1 MKKIIII
8 LFINI
13 FFFSCIDSIID
24 EKFYE
29 SIHLQGSGWM
39 DFYQNSSDIKRSFND
54 NYSTQIW
61 FSGQENSSESAGCIL
76 NVYDDDDDISIYRNP
91 NISNHLM
98 IYVNDILF
106 EEVEIENLNL
116 DNKNNFLLLSLIK
129 EEDYIR
135 LYINDMFILNECIV
149 PIESLNLCEING
161 YNWNALTSHCTYATS
176 ASSDCVTKGICSD
189 NQYNNNEDGCNSEGS
204 CSNPIYDN
212 QNECINANICSDI
225 SYDNEEECNSQGE
238 MWDSAT
244 WNYANTWSS
253 SNLIWDSKI
262 NLQLENA
269 QISIGSA
276 GNSNNDYAN
285 FWYGYIDEIRLWDI
299 ALSNENI
306 LFHNQYPNK
315 VVESYESLEFNAI
328 IGIWDFKINTTEE
341 NIPYQFQYINED
353 IDDIVVDDD
362 NDDDEFIIIYNQ
374 GEQDNELST
383 IGR

>member
-1 MKKIIII
+1 MKKMIII

-13 FFFSCIDSIID
+13 FFVSCIDLIIND
-24 EKFYE
+24 DFYE
-29 SIHLQGSGWM
+29 SIHLQGSGWI
-39 DFYQNSSDIKRSFND
+39 DFYQTNQEIKRSFND

-61 FSGQENSSESAGCIL
+61 LSGEENSSDSAGCIL
-76 NVYDDDDDISIYRNP
+76 NIYDDDDDISIYRNP

-98 IYVNDILF
+98 IYVNDNLF
-106 EEVEIENLNL
+106 EEVEIESLNLN
-116 DNKNNFLLLSLIK
+116 NKNNFLLLSLVK
-129 EEDYIR
+129 EQNYIR
-135 LYINDMFILNECIV
+135 LYINDMFILNECIA
-149 PIESLNLCEING
+149 PIESANLCEINE
-161 YNWNALTSHCTYATS
+161 YNWNELTNHCTYATS
-176 ASSDCVTKGICSD
+176 SSLDCVSKGICSN
-189 NQYNNNEDGCNSEGS
+189 NQYNNDEDECNSEGS

-212 QNECINANICSDI
+212 QNECINSNICSDI

-238 MWDSAT
+238 IWNSAV

-276 GNSNNDYAN
+276 RNSNNTYSN
-285 FWYGYIDEIRLWDI
+285 FWYGYIDEIRIWDI

-306 LFHNQYPNK
+306 LFHNRYPDK
-315 VVESYESLEFNAI
+315 VVESYDSLEFNHI
-328 IGIWDFKINTTEE
+328 NGIWDFKIHTTEE
-341 NIPYQFQYINED
+341 NIPYQFQDING
-353 IDDIVVDDD
+353 
-362 NDDDEFIIIYNQ
+362 NNEFIIIYNQ